1 MYQSTSADHLPRVC
15 LLRIATLLF
24 FPIASLPVMAG
35 EVSLGVAANFTDTT
49 RELAKQFEA
58 KTGHTVSASFG
69 STGKLYA
76 QIRNGAPFDVFM
88 AADARR
94 PSLIEKA
101 RAGAPNTRF
110 TYARGKLVLWSP
122 TPDAFGD
129 AESYL
134 AQQTF
139 ARLAMANPKTAP
151 YGLAAQQVLE
161 HLGHWKALQAKLVRG
176 DSIAQAFQ
184 FVVSRNAQAGF
195 VALSQVT
202 SWDDKE
208 GSLWNVPQDYYQ
220 PIDQQAILLNRGT
233 SNEAALAWMDFLKSN
248 TAIATIRGYG
258 YDPAY
263 DTAD

>member
-1 MYQSTSADHLPRVC
+1 MQEPTPADYQARVC
-15 LLRIATLLF
+15 LLRIATLLLLSM
-24 FPIASLPVMAG
+24 AGLRAMAG

-49 RELAKQFEA
+49 RELVKQFETE
-58 KTGHTVSASFG
+58 TGHTVSASFG

-94 PSLIEKA
+94 PTLIEKA
-101 RAGAPNTRF
+101 QAGVANTRF

-129 AESYL
+129 PTSYL

-139 ARLAMANPKTAP
+139 SRLSMANPKTAP

-161 HLGHWKALQAKLVRG
+161 HLGHWTALQAKLVRG

-195 VALSQVT
+195 VALSQVI
-202 SWDDKE
+202 SWEDKK
-208 GSLWNVPQDYYQ
+208 GSLWKVPQDYYQ
-220 PIDQQAILLNRGT
+220 PIDQQAILLTRAAH
-233 SNEAALAWMDFLKSN
+233 NEAALAWMDFLKSN

>member
-1 MYQSTSADHLPRVC
+1 MHEPTSADHQPGVW
-15 LLRIATLLF
+15 LLSVATRLLLS
-24 FPIASLPVMAG
+24 IASLPAMAG

-49 RELAKQFEA
+49 RELAKQFEV

-94 PSLIEKA
+94 PALIEKSQ
-101 RAGAPNTRF
+101 AGVPNTRF

-161 HLGHWKALQAKLVRG
+161 HLGHW
-176 DSIAQAFQ
+176 
-184 FVVSRNAQAGF
+184 
-195 VALSQVT
+195 T
-202 SWDDKE
+202 
-208 GSLWNVPQDYYQ
+208 
-220 PIDQQAILLNRGT
+220 
-233 SNEAALAWMDFLKSN
+233 
-248 TAIATIRGYG
+248 
-258 YDPAY
+258 
-263 DTAD
+263 DTAGEAGSWRLHRPDLSVCGQPQRPGRLCSSVSGNILGRKGGHPMERAPGLLPTH